1 MAATA
6 ATALSSWPARN
17 TPRLPGS
24 ALGLP
29 DLVNRGQITGGNA
42 ANNSDYPSPYHSGTS
57 GAGVVAKDNVYIVN
71 YGTITRGDGSGAN
84 GVAVRLTGDGNRLEL
99 ANGSSTMGHILST
112 GRNTLALN
120 SPDGKPTTASMTGD
134 LAWGPATPS
143 GPRHPTAA
151 DRLDVNG
158 RAQIRHGQRGRRH
171 GTYAEARA
179 TPS

>member
-1 MAATA
+1 MAG
-6 ATALSSWPARN
+6 SN

-57 GAGVVAKDNVYIVN
+57 APALSPR
-71 YGTITRGDGSGAN
+71 TTSTSSTTAPSPRGDGSGAN

-99 ANGSSTMGHILST
+99 ANGSSIMGHILST

-120 SPDGKPTTASMTGD
+120 SADGKPTTASMTGD
-134 LAWGPATPS
+134 LYLGPGDTFEVRATP
-143 GPRHPTAA
+143 PPPTASMSTA
-151 DRLDVNG
+151 RRKYTARSAWSPA
-158 RAQIRHGQRGRRH
+158 RARMRK
-171 GTYAEARA
+171 ARA